1 MYPLDADYE
10 AHILDFIRRLQMYKN
25 FTVKVNPLSTHVF
38 GDYEALMTAIQREMK
53 ISFDQGKN
61 VVMVLKIIN
70 ADRDLE
76 DFL

>member
-10 AHILDFIRRLQMYKN
+10 QPILDFIKRLQMYKN
-25 FTVKVNPLSTHVF
+25 LTVKTNPLSTHVF
-38 GDYEALMTAIQREMK
+38 GEYEALMTAMQREMK
-53 ISFDQGKN
+53 ISFDQHEN